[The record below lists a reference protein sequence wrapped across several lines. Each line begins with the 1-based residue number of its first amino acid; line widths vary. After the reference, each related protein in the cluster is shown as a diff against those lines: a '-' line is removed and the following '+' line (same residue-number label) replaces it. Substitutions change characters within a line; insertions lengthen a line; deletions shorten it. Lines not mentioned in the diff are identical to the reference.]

1 MIYVIEPMTT
11 TDESLIE
18 RIELGDDSAF
28 ELLVKRYQQKVFQT
42 CIGFVH
48 NEEDAADLTQEVFIR
63 VYKRLHTFKG
73 NSTFST
79 WIYRISMN
87 MSLNFLRKRK
97 VKHLFTRIDQN
108 EGKQEIISEERTD
121 QNILRRDEKKKI
133 QRILQKLTV
142 AQRKAFVLSH
152 YQELSNQELADVMEI
167 SIKAAESLL
176 YRARTR
182 LREILTENNRFD

>member
-1 MIYVIEPMTT
+1 MIYATEPMTT

-48 NEEDAADLTQEVFIR
+48 NEEDAADLTQEIFIR

-79 WIYRISMN
+79 WLYRISMN
-87 MSLNFLRKRK
+87 MSLNFLRKQK
-97 VKHLFTRIDQN
+97 VKHLFTRLDQG
-108 EGKQEIISEERTD
+108 EVEQEIVSEEQTD

-133 QRILQKLTV
+133 ARILQKLTA

-152 YQELSNQELADVMEI
+152 YQELSNQELAEVLRI
-167 SIKAAESLL
+167 SVKAAESLL
-176 YRARTR
+176 HRARTR
-182 LREILTENNRFD
+182 LREVLKEEVRFN

>member
-1 MIYVIEPMTT
+1 MTT
-11 TDESLIE
+11 STDESLIE
-18 RIELGDDSAF
+18 RIKLGDNSAF

-79 WIYRISMN
+79 WLYRISIN
-87 MSLNFLRKRK
+87 MSLNFLRKQK
-97 VKHLFTRIDQN
+97 VRHLFTRIDV
-108 EGKQEIISEERTD
+108 EDEDKELIAEERTD

-133 QRILQKLTV
+133 ASILQKLTV

-152 YQELSNQELADVMEI
+152 YQELSNKELADVLEI

-176 YRARTR
+176 YRARVR
-182 LREILTENNRFD
+182 LQEILNKNNNI

>member
-1 MIYVIEPMTT
+1 MTT
-11 TDESLIE
+11 NDESLIE
-18 RIELGDDSAF
+18 RINLGDDSAF

-73 NSTFST
+73 KSAFST
-79 WIYRISMN
+79 WLFRISMN
-87 MSLNFLRKRK
+87 MSLNFLRKQK
-97 VKHLFTRIDQN
+97 VKHLFTRLDQG
-108 EGKQEIISEERTD
+108 EGEQEIISEERTD

-133 QRILQKLTV
+133 ARILQKLTA
-142 AQRKAFVLSH
+142 AQRNAFVLSH
-152 YQELSNQELADVMEI
+152 YQELSNQELADVLEI
-167 SIKAAESLL
+167 TLKAAESLL

-182 LREILTENNRFD
+182 LRELLKENNN

>member
-1 MIYVIEPMTT
+1 MIYVIEPMIT

>member
-1 MIYVIEPMTT
+1 MIYATEPMTT

-48 NEEDAADLTQEVFIR
+48 NEEDAADLTQEIFIR

-87 MSLNFLRKRK
+87 MSLNFLRKQK
-97 VKHLFTRIDQN
+97 VKHLFTRLDQG
-108 EGKQEIISEERTD
+108 EVEQEIISEERTD

-133 QRILQKLTV
+133 ARILQKLTA
-142 AQRKAFVLSH
+142 AQRNAFVLSH
-152 YQELSNQELADVMEI
+152 YQELSNQELADVLEI
-167 SIKAAESLL
+167 TLKAAESLL

-182 LREILTENNRFD
+182 LRKLLKENNN

>member
-1 MIYVIEPMTT
+1 MTT